1 MNRRNIII
9 LIVLV
14 AIMAFAVSA
23 LVFPLF
29 GRDNLQLGLDLKGGV
44 LLEYQVEFPEGTS
57 EAEQQAL
64 VDQAV
69 EIIRSRIDEFGV
81 TEPVIQSIGTERIS
95 IQLPGFTDIERA
107 KSLVEETGFL
117 EFREV
122 ELDGEGNAVTLD
134 NYMNMEELAFVDA
147 DETGDRYFVS
157 TGQNVPTAAIL
168 ETNGEGELTFI
179 DLDGNPLDIS
189 TLQSEAASLY
199 SWIAARGN
207 NGVQLTGALLSQA
220 EAQLQTGTVSS
231 QAVVKIGWN
240 SEGAAIFDEV
250 AARLYVRPTGSVQRD
265 LGIFLDGK
273 LISAPQIQQPQY
285 SGDAQIEGGFTMESA
300 KQLAN
305 FLKSGSLPIPVQKP
319 AIYEQVVSATLGANF
334 INISVEAGIIAFILI
349 IAFMIIYYR
358 MSGLMAVLALL
369 FYGTVVLAIFKI
381 VPVTLNL
388 AGIGGFVLSVGMA
401 VDANILNFER
411 MKEEIRLGKALGSAI
426 DYGFRRAWLAIRDS
440 NVTTIIACII
450 LYWIGNTVISGEAVK
465 GFALTLAIGIIV
477 SMFSAL
483 VVTRVLLNL
492 FVGTKAGMHTSWF
505 STWSGRK

>member
-1 MNRRNIII
+1 MNKRNITILII
-9 LIVLV
+9 LIAVL
-14 AIMAFAVSA
+14 AFAVSA

-44 LLEYQVEFPEGTS
+44 LLEYQVQFPEGTS
-57 EAEQQAL
+57 EAQKATMLDEAK
-64 VDQAV
+64 

-81 TEPVIQSIGTERIS
+81 TEPIVQSIGGERIS
-95 IQLPGFTDIERA
+95 IQLPGFTDIEQA
-107 KSLVEETGFL
+107 KSLVEETGYL

-122 ELDGEGNAVTLD
+122 ELDSEGNPVTLD
-134 NYMNMEELAFVDA
+134 TYLKMEQPAFVNTN
-147 DETGDRYFVS
+147 ETGDRYFV
-157 TGQNVPTAAIL
+157 TIGQNIPTAAIL
-168 ETNGEGELTFI
+168 TTNSEGELTFVDI
-179 DLDGNPLDIS
+179 DGNPLDAS
-189 TLQSEAASLY
+189 TLQSAAASLY

-207 NGVQLTGALLSQA
+207 NGVQLTGALLSKA
-220 EAQLQTGTVSS
+220 EADVQTQTVGS
-231 QAVVKIGWN
+231 QAVVKIAWN
-240 SEGAAIFDEV
+240 NEGTTIFDNI
-250 AARLYVRPTGSVQRD
+250 AARLYVRPDNSAQRC
-265 LGIFLDGK
+265 LGIFLDEK
-273 LISAPQIQQPQY
+273 MISAPKILDNSY
-285 SGDAQIEGGFTMESA
+285 EGVAVIEGGFTMESA

-334 INISVEAGIIAFILI
+334 INYSVEAGIVALILI
-349 IAFMIIYYR
+349 IAFMLFYYR
-358 MSGLMAVLALL
+358 MSGLMAILALM
-369 FYGTVVLAIFKI
+369 FYGAVVLAIFKL
-381 VPVTLNL
+381 VPVTLSL
-388 AGIGGFVLSVGMA
+388 AGIGGFILSFGMA

-440 NVTTIIACII
+440 NITTLIACVV
-450 LYWIGNTVISGEAVK
+450 LYWIGNTVIAGDAVK

-483 VVTRVLLNL
+483 IVTRVLLNL